1 MGSLRL
7 ILPARISHNILR
19 MPWLK
24 NILIDLSITIL
35 IVLATVF
42 GQEWAGWIVIVYT
55 PVMLVL
61 KFGAFFSGSFLNQFR
76 RADKDVPSWAY
87 HVIYG
92 LNLIFLAVFQWWV
105 TALQW
110 VLIWGLS
117 VGSEMKMRRAT
128 RTSE

>member
-1 MGSLRL
+1 MS
-7 ILPARISHNILR
+7 
-19 MPWLK
+19 WLK
-24 NILIDLSITIL
+24 NILIDLTVTIL
-35 IVLATVF
+35 VVLATVF
-42 GQEWAGWIVIVYT
+42 GQMWAGWIVVVYT

-76 RADKDVPSWAY
+76 RSEKDVPSWAY
-87 HVIYG
+87 HVLYAINIILLG
-92 LNLIFLAVFQWWV
+92 TFQWWV